1 MNEIDRSE
9 RAGRVAARE
18 SANRIVVMLTLT
30 AILGVVALLVT
41 GSLARSATQANGT
54 VSLSKTK
61 LGEVLVNS
69 KGLTLYMFSR
79 DKNGKSSCSGS
90 CAKFWPPYLLHG
102 KVTAGSGVKASLLG
116 TTRRG
121 NGSMQVTYNKHP
133 LYGFALD
140 KKAGRD
146 KRRGQR
152 RLWRQVARRLC
163 QGDGS
168 RQGSHA
174 FDDHPDHPDA
184 LPVPLTGS
192 DPRPADARHR
202 ARPSRRRADLRDAIR
217 SGRVARATHSL
228 RQCFRTVSTSAT
240 MFTGLET

>member
-1 MNEIDRSE
+1 MNEIDRRE

-30 AILGVVALLVT
+30 AMLGVVALLVT

-102 KVTAGSGVKASLLG
+102 KATAGSGVKASLLG
-116 TTRRG
+116 TTRRS
-121 NGSMQVTYNKHP
+121 NGSMQVTYKKHP

-140 KKAGRD
+140 KKAGETN
-146 KRRGQR
+146 GEGN
-152 RLWRQVARRLC
+152 VAF
-163 QGDGS
+163 GGKW
-168 RQGSHA
+168 HA
-174 FDDHPDHPDA
+174 VSAKGTAVVKAP
-184 LPVPLTGS
+184 T
-192 DPRPADARHR
+192 
-202 ARPSRRRADLRDAIR
+202 PS
-217 SGRVARATHSL
+217 T
-228 RQCFRTVSTSAT
+228 TTPT
-240 MFTGLET
+240 TPTPYPYP